1 MSLFSQLLGINAI
14 FVLLGLVLYVV
25 FGQVTVR
32 RLRKNPAIKKA
43 LGLEFA
49 SGWDVINAA
58 QALSLPRR
66 LTKKLESSPLSA
78 MYADSNL
85 LRQNTTFVDRII
97 AAVFY
102 WVFIM
107 SSLSMIVLVSLNG
120 LGII

>member
-14 FVLLGLVLYVV
+14 FVLLSLVLYVI

-32 RLRKNPAIKKA
+32 RLRKNSVTKKA

-49 SGWDVINAA
+49 SGWDIINVA
-58 QALSLPRR
+58 QALSLPRSI
-66 LTKKLESSPLSA
+66 TKKLERSSLSF

-97 AAVFY
+97 AALFY
-102 WVFIM
+102 WMFIL
-107 SSLSMIVLVSLNG
+107 SSLAMVVLVSLNG
-120 LGII
+120 LGLI

>member
-1 MSLFSQLLGINAI
+1 MSLFAQLLGINAI

-25 FGQVTVR
+25 FGQVTVK
-32 RLRKNPAIKKA
+32 RLRKNPVTKKA

-66 LTKKLESSPLSA
+66 LTKKLENSSLSP
-78 MYADSNL
+78 MYADSSL
-85 LRQNTTFVDRII
+85 LRQNTTIVDRII

-102 WVFIM
+102 WVFIL
-107 SSLSMIVLVSLNG
+107 SNLSMIILVSING

>member
-32 RLRKNPAIKKA
+32 RLRKNPATKKA

-102 WVFIM
+102 WVFIL

>member
-32 RLRKNPAIKKA
+32 RLRKDPATKNV
-43 LGLEFA
+43 LGLEFI

-58 QALSLPRR
+58 QALSLPRKIA
-66 LTKKLESSPLSA
+66 KKLENSSLSP
-78 MYADSNL
+78 MYANSNL
-85 LRQNTTFVDRII
+85 LRKNTTLVDRIL

-102 WVFIM
+102 WVFII
-107 SSLSMIVLVSLNG
+107 SSLSMITLVSING
-120 LGII
+120 MGFI